1 MFWYTYILFCD
12 QKIFYVGITNNLRK
26 RVEQHKKKQSPYTK
40 KFSDIK
46 LVYFEKYESR
56 RQAEKREIEI
66 KKWSIAKKKSLIR
79 GDIELLKKLSK
90 GHKIGE

>member
-12 QKIFYVGITNNLRK
+12 QKIFYVGLTNSLRK
-26 RVEQHKKKQSPYTK
+26 RVGQHKKKQSPYTK

-46 LVYFEKYESR
+46 LVYFEKHKLRS
-56 RQAEKREIEI
+56 QAKEREKQI
-66 KKWSIAKKKSLIR
+66 KNWSIAKKKSLIR

-90 GHKIGE
+90 SHKIGE